1 MRTFL
6 PSVGG
11 VVLACVL
18 AAPLHAQ
25 EAKGDMH
32 QLVVYN
38 GAARTVHYFG
48 ADGAA
53 ARDRAARENNA
64 SMADLRHALRVQ
76 YLQNERAMETR
87 RHHLQMLLYGYTT
100 SYPTSL
106 YPSVIFESFYSNSG
120 WGGWG
125 GWGGYGGYGSPESL
139 GFGTTTHGLQ
149 FGIGDEGALK
159 RELILGLGAP
169 PAPKPE

>member
-11 VVLACVL
+11 LVLLCVL
-18 AAPLHAQ
+18 TGPLHAQ
-25 EAKGDMH
+25 EGKGDTH
-32 QLVVYN
+32 QLVIYN
-38 GAARTVHYFG
+38 GAARTVSYYG
-48 ADGAA
+48 GDAAA
-53 ARDRAARENNA
+53 ARDRAARENEA
-64 SMADLRHALRVQ
+64 SIADLRHALRVQ

-106 YPSVIFESFYSNSG
+106 YPSVIFESFYRNSG

-125 GWGGYGGYGSPESL
+125 WWGGGYSPAGL
-139 GFGTTTHGLQ
+139 GFGVTTHGLQ
-149 FGIGDEGALK
+149 YGIGDEGALK
-159 RELILGLGAP
+159 RELILGLGAAAA
-169 PAPKPE
+169 PAPKRE